1 MLLAAAAMLLA
12 RIEFFDDRGAI
23 HSTEEWPGRA
33 TIIAPVFTRCP
44 VACPL
49 ITSGVKKAL
58 ANRSGTY
65 RVVIFSFDPRDTPAD
80 LRHFRERHRLPADWI
95 VASAR
100 EPAIHELMDSI
111 GFRYAQVNGGYSHP
125 NLIAGITPD
134 LRLAN
139 VLNGTEYRVADIDAM
154 LSGRDWLDRYAGP
167 LVTLLLF
174 AALVSAVI
182 LFTPRART
190 RTRPA
195 DC

>member
-12 RIEFFDDRGAI
+12 RVEFFDDRGAV
-23 HSTEEWPGRA
+23 HSTEEWRGRA

-58 ANRSGTY
+58 ADRPGRY
-65 RVVIFSFDPRDTPAD
+65 RVVFFSFDPRDTPAD
-80 LRHFRERHRLPADWI
+80 LRHFRERHHLPADWI
-95 VASAR
+95 VASAK

-111 GFRYAQVNGGYSHP
+111 GFRYAQVNGGFTHP
-125 NLIAGITPD
+125 NMIAGITPD

-139 VLNGTEYRVADIDAM
+139 VLNGTEYRASDIDAM
-154 LSGRDWLDRYAGP
+154 LSGRDWLDRFAGP

-174 AALVSAVI
+174 AVLATAAFVV
-182 LFTPRART
+182 TPRGRT

-195 DC
+195 GY